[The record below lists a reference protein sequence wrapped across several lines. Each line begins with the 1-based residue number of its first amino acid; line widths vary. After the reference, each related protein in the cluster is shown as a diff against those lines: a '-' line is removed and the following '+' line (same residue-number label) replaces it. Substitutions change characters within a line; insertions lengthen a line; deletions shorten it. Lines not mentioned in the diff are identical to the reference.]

1 MRKETDMTC
10 LTPINTLD
18 VQPYTAD
25 EHARYLDA
33 VANAQTRAAHSYFDQ
48 HIIRMDDGQHWVAD
62 EGSYE
67 TLMQDLVDRIVMTIP
82 AGRSDEY

>member
-1 MRKETDMTC
+1 MNAEH
-10 LTPINTLD
+10 
-18 VQPYTAD
+18 YTAD
-25 EHARYLDA
+25 EHARYLEA

-48 HIIRMDDGQHWVAD
+48 HIIRMDDAQYWVAD

-82 AGRSDEY
+82 AGRVDEF